1 MSSHSDRVL
10 LLSLPVDTECVGLQR
25 PGPSKDSYFCTPR
38 GVEYVG
44 WLGSD
49 GVHFILLPGDERV
62 FCVNPSMGEPGTFV
76 LPVAENMR
84 QFLSYVLYCEDT
96 NPLSQL
102 FWMDDGAFRLL
113 LDEDRKADWPGS
125 EEYFACKRAVLCAI
139 ARAFALEP
147 EDPYGPVKALQ
158 AAFDPSVLNFSDEY
172 YETLGIGREKTKE
185 VFCDEP

>member
-1 MSSHSDRVL
+1 MSMSSRGDMEL
-10 LLSLPVDTECVGLQR
+10 LRSLPVDTEGVGLIR
-25 PGPSKDSYFCTPR
+25 PGPSDGPYFCTPV
-38 GVEYVG
+38 GAEYVG
-44 WLGSD
+44 WLGCD

-62 FCVNPSMGEPGTFV
+62 FCVEPSMGEPGTFV

-96 NPLSQL
+96 NPLSQI
-102 FWMDDGAFRLL
+102 FWMDEGPFRAL

-125 EEYFACKRAVLCAI
+125 EEHFACKRAVLCAI

-158 AAFDPSVLNFSDEY
+158 AAFDPSVLKFADEY
-172 YETLGIGREKTKE
+172 YETLGIGRE
-185 VFCDEP
+185 

>member
-1 MSSHSDRVL
+1 MSSRGDMEL
-10 LLSLPVDTECVGLQR
+10 LRSLPVNTEGVGLIR
-25 PGPSKDSYFCTPR
+25 PGPSDGPCFCTP
-38 GVEYVG
+38 VNAEYVG

-62 FCVNPSMGEPGTFV
+62 FCVEPSMGEPGTYV

-96 NPLSQL
+96 NPLSQI
-102 FWMDDGAFRLL
+102 FWMDEGPFRVL

-125 EEYFACKRAVLCAI
+125 EEHFACKRAVLCAI
-139 ARAFALEP
+139 AQTFALEP

-158 AAFDPSVLNFSDEY
+158 ASFDPSVLKFSDEY
-172 YETLGIGREKTKE
+172 YETLGIERE
-185 VFCDEP
+185 